1 MIRGGWWIQPWSLNA
16 KPAEAD
22 RIMRIED
29 RFSISAS
36 RERVWQAIRN
46 PDVVASCLP
55 GCRDVEVIS
64 PTSYKAKIRVQLG
77 PIKADFNVD
86 VDITSEIEQEE
97 VRCRSRGE
105 EGGRASS
112 LSSENVLR
120 LSSLDSDTT
129 VLHYSS
135 DVTVVGRL
143 GKFGLGVMRKKAES
157 LGHEFAVAFKQKIE
171 HVVVEK

>member
-1 MIRGGWWIQPWSLNA
+1 
-16 KPAEAD
+16 
-22 RIMRIED
+22 MRIED

-55 GCRDVEVIS
+55 GCREVEVIS

-86 VDITSEIEQEE
+86 VDITSAIEQ
-97 VRCRSRGE
+97 E

-120 LSSLDSDTT
+120 LSSLDTDTT